1 MTADLGL
8 LKWGLP
14 FWREKLLKDR
24 GGDYAKTPAEDFAT
38 GMITFKNPETGQLVK
53 AQFTNSW
60 MIEKQELRLLMD
72 GTGPGYAFEINTLV
86 APLTIFIGDVAAEAI
101 KDAES
106 ALEKST
112 ASRGLLAVQHNE
124 ADLDGYT
131 DENAD
136 ALAAFTGGRDALLP
150 WSYGLEITRLVMAA
164 YMSAEKKRVM
174 DLTDPDTLRQIET
187 YVPLIQQGRGAD
199 QL

>member
-1 MTADLGL
+1 
-8 LKWGLP
+8 
-14 FWREKLLKDR
+14 
-24 GGDYAKTPAEDFAT
+24 
-38 GMITFKNPETGQLVK
+38 
-53 AQFTNSW
+53 
-60 MIEKQELRLLMD
+60 MD

-86 APLTIFIGDVAAEAI
+86 SPLTIFIGDVAAEAI

-124 ADLDGYT
+124 ADLYGYT

-136 ALAAFTGGRDALLP
+136 ARAAFTSGRDALLP

-164 YMSAEKKRVM
+164 YMSAEYKRVI
-174 DLTDPDTLRQIET
+174 DLTDPATLRELET
-187 YVPLIQQGRGAD
+187 YVPLIQQGRGAS
-199 QL
+199 QLY